1 MKSIILFL
9 FLPLLIQSQQHSS
22 ANFGSTDIENVNVN
36 NRLRKGMAAL
46 NIIGSK
52 FYHNKFIPT
61 TVNGKKIKVKY
72 DALDDNMRLQVG
84 IPLFTFPKN
93 EILILDNKESWI
105 VHENIWYR
113 ILDKRNG
120 FTYLLKPVAKFYPAK
135 KAGATFEDS
144 KSTPAEFKI
153 SNKFYSLSEDKLILL
168 KRKEIKKLGLK
179 KLLED

>member
-1 MKSIILFL
+1 MRHSILLILFP
-9 FLPLLIQSQQHSS
+9 FFIHSQQYRSS
-22 ANFGSTDIENVNVN
+22 NFGSTDIERTNTR
-36 NRLRKGMAAL
+36 NRLSEKIKS

-52 FYHNKFIPT
+52 FYHDKFIPT

-153 SNKFYSLSEDKLILL
+153 NYKVYSLNEDKLILL